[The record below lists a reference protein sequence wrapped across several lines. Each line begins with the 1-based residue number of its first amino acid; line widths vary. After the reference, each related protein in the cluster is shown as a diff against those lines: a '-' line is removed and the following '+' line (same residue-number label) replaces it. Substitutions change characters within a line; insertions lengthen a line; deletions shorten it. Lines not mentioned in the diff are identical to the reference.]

1 MVKKAFQFVLEFS
14 ANSQKWV
21 PAGCKAGPEGYE
33 RWISL
38 FESGKED
45 SYGASYNAAE
55 LAEGRGFAV
64 KFLEEARVR
73 LGPEFAS
80 LIDDAIRHYQRVA
93 TETESLARLLPHT
106 VSAAQR
112 AANLK
117 DSERRKAAI
126 QRLRAAKEAEVE
138 GLKALARIV
147 EQLEEP

>member
-21 PAGCKAGPEGYE
+21 PADCKAGPEGYE

-55 LAEGRGFAV
+55 LAECRGFAV
-64 KFLEEARVR
+64 KFLEEAKVG

-80 LIDDAIRHYQRVA
+80 LFDDAIKHYQRVA
-93 TETESLARLLPHT
+93 TETENLTRLLPHT

-112 AANLK
+112 VANLK
-117 DSERRKAAI
+117 DPERRKAAI
-126 QRLRAAKEAEVE
+126 QNLRAAKEAEIE
-138 GLKALARIV
+138 GLKTLASIV
-147 EQLEEP
+147 QRLEEP